1 MLCLAWYAFCISR
14 GWRECLLYSLGYWTE
29 AGDDDQAKWWMLI
42 EFDHQEISDIS
53 QRINW

>member
-14 GWRECLLYSLGYWTE
+14 GWRECLLYSLGYWAE
-29 AGDDDQAKWWMLI
+29 AEDDDQARWWMLI